1 MNLDKW
7 PPSEASEIENL
18 LSYNDKVWNLF
29 FGTSVYINVIID
41 NSGYGQPDAGKIKDD
56 IELEIT

>member
-7 PPSEASEIENL
+7 PPSDHSEKKNL
-18 LSYNDKVWNLF
+18 DSYNDKVWNLF
-29 FGTSVYINVIID
+29 FGKSVYIDVIID